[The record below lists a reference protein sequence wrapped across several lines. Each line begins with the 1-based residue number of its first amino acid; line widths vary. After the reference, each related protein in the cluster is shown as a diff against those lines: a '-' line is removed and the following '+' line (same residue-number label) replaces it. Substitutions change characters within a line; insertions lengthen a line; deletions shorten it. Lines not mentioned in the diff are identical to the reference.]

1 MTDEREENSQ
11 KDEVKT
17 LFIDIVHFHSNRTK
31 LFFHRHLKGVCVIL
45 YFYTITPCISCMK
58 NLETD
63 MFFIAY
69 RSKQK

>member
-1 MTDEREENSQ
+1 MN
-11 KDEVKT
+11 
-17 LFIDIVHFHSNRTK
+17 DIHWSYK
-31 LFFHRHLKGVCVIL
+31 LFEMHEPEKQLKGGCVIL

-69 RSKQK
+69 RSKLK